1 MLATPVRTAVSVA
14 TLPLRVLRSLLP
26 AADIAPTVPPTKASS
41 APTAGAR
48 VGKYD
53 VALLTLAEERPGITV
68 AVAAG
73 EIGVPASG
81 LYPTIRRLENQGRLE
96 KRGRGLHTT

>member
-1 MLATPVRTAVSVA
+1 MLRLVLPTPTRE
-14 TLPLRVLRSLLP
+14 P
-26 AADIAPTVPPTKASS
+26 AATTPAKAG
-41 APTAGAR
+41 ATRPAR

-53 VALLTLAEERPGITV
+53 VALIEIATKCPGVTV

-81 LYPTIRRLENQGRLE
+81 LYPTIRRLQSQGRLE
-96 KRGRGLHTT
+96 KRGRGLYGA